1 MIIGNWLVFNFG
13 RDFKFDLVSFLKQFS
28 FYDKDMF
35 QSDKIK
41 DKKYCLSN
49 KLLREEI
56 EVDIFGNKG
65 FYEIKKTF
73 QFCFLTLC
81 KENEIADLLKTN
93 SELNFE
99 IIVAQYIFILSIK
112 KY

>member
-41 DKKYCLSN
+41 
-49 KLLREEI
+49 LR
-56 EVDIFGNKG
+56 N
-65 FYEIKKTF
+65 
-73 QFCFLTLC
+73 
-81 KENEIADLLKTN
+81 
-93 SELNFE
+93 
-99 IIVAQYIFILSIK
+99 IVYLIN
-112 KY
+112 Y